1 MIRRMEK
8 IGMEVNSNSIIY
20 FIVFPRFLK
29 IYWAQG
35 KFASCN
41 DFFYFL
47 GFG

>member
-20 FIVFPRFLK
+20 FIVFPRF
-29 IYWAQG
+29 YWAQG

>member
-29 IYWAQG
+29 ITG
-35 KFASCN
+35 PKESLLHVTTSFT
-41 DFFYFL
+41 F
-47 GFG
+47 